1 LRILRVGDPHV
12 KVTNIEE
19 SERLVEFVAEKA
31 VELKV
36 DRIEIL
42 GDLFHTHAIIRL
54 EVLDFWL
61 WALELLSDICEVI
74 VLIGN
79 HDQSGDY
86 SSNSSALDVFTKIR
100 NDNLKVVGFGRL
112 EGIFA
117 YLPYIH
123 NRETFVTHA
132 NHLAE
137 KGAKVLVCHQTFEGS
152 KYENGFY
159 APDGVDP
166 ESISEDYIHIISGHI
181 HSRQEFGRVDYP
193 GTARWDTASD
203 ANQPKGI
210 GIYDHEDGTGRITN
224 RQFLSTE
231 GICRP
236 IYKLSWR
243 EGQNP
248 PVIPADARVS
258 IELIGSSAWVTSQKE
273 LLQGKCSISTKIT
286 DRTKTEERKT
296 GNSLEQF
303 LTVHFDIVS
312 GIDRGKLIQ
321 YMKDLKIV

>member
-1 LRILRVGDPHV
+1 LKILRVGDPHV

-19 SERLVEFVAEKA
+19 SRRLVEFVSKKA
-31 VELKV
+31 IELKI

-61 WALELLSDICEVI
+61 WALELLNNICEVI

-86 SSNSSALDVFTKIR
+86 SSNSSALDIFAKIK
-100 NDNLKVVGFGRL
+100 NDNLKIINVAKL

-117 YLPYIH
+117 YIPYMH
-123 NRETFVTHA
+123 NRDIFIENA
-132 NHLAE
+132 NSLAE
-137 KGAKVLVCHQTFEGS
+137 KGAKVLICHQTFEGS

-166 ESISEDYIHIISGHI
+166 EKISQKYIHIISGHI
-181 HSRQEFGRVDYP
+181 HSRQEFGRIDYP
-193 GTARWDTASD
+193 GTARWDTAAD
-203 ANQPKGI
+203 ANLPKGI
-210 GIYDHEDGTGRITN
+210 GIYEHENETGKIIN

-231 GICRP
+231 EICCP
-236 IYKLSWR
+236 IYKLSWH
-243 EGQNP
+243 EGKSQP
-248 PVIPADARVS
+248 IIPTGAKVFM
-258 IELIGSSAWVTSQKE
+258 ELIGSSTWVAAQKE
-273 LLQGKCSISTKIT
+273 LLQNKCSISTKIT
-286 DRTKTEERKT
+286 DRIRTEERKT

-303 LTVHFDIVS
+303 LTVYFNVTS

-321 YMKDLKIV
+321 YMRDLKIV

>member
-1 LRILRVGDPHV
+1 MRILRVGDPHV

-19 SERLVEFVAEKA
+19 SESLIEFVAEKA
-31 VELKV
+31 IEFKV

-42 GDLFHTHAIIRL
+42 GDLFHTHAVIRL
-54 EVLDFWL
+54 EVLEFWT
-61 WALELLSDICEVI
+61 WALELLTDICEVI
-74 VLIGN
+74 VLVGN

-86 SSNSSALDVFTKIR
+86 NSNSSVLDVFGKIR
-100 NDNLKVVGFGRL
+100 NDNLKIISFGRL

-123 NRETFVTHA
+123 NKETFVDHA
-132 NHLAE
+132 NHLAKE
-137 KGAKVLVCHQTFEGS
+137 GAKVLVCHQTFQGS

-159 APDGVDP
+159 APDGVEP
-166 ESISEDYIHIISGHI
+166 ESISKEYVHIISGHI

-193 GTARWDTASD
+193 GTARWDTVSD

-210 GIYDHEDGTGRITN
+210 GIYNHEPITGKITN
-224 RQFLSTE
+224 RTFISTE
-231 GICRP
+231 GVCRP

-248 PVIPADARVS
+248 PVIPENARVS
-258 IELIGSSAWVTSQKE
+258 IELTGSSTWVATQKE
-273 LLQGKCSISTKIT
+273 ILQGKCSISTKIT
-286 DRTKTEERKT
+286 DRTRTEERKT

-312 GIDRGKLIQ
+312 GIDRGRLIQ